1 MNMTTDV
8 EVIDLVAEASALP
21 PDHEKIIGAGLAGD
35 LLLIRLEPGSYPV
48 ECHDG
53 RTEIITALRGRFGI
67 VATDGRSWRIEQG
80 QCCRIPAGLEHHWA
94 PDSEATVLVA
104 FAAAARE

>member
-1 MNMTTDV
+1 MDI
-8 EVIDLVAEASALP
+8 EVIDLITQATALP
-21 PDHEKIIGAGLAGD
+21 PDHERIIGPALTGD
-35 LLLIRLEPGSYPV
+35 LLLIRLEPGDYPV

-67 VATDGRSWRIEQG
+67 VAADGRIWRVAQG
-80 QCCRIPAGLEHHWA
+80 QCCRIPPGLKHHWA

-104 FAAAARE
+104 FVTGAA